1 MTTIKL
7 QGFEPINPAVQELID
22 SLPVIKYEDLILTGK
37 NGADG
42 DVGKWVERG
51 VQVRASFDADDELL
65 IIDGCDS
72 RYADYYG
79 EFRGDYP
86 WVHPELEKWA
96 QERDLIIDWYDPGTL
111 CVGVSEVLHGVEPI
125 NPGMQEL
132 IDRVLS

>member
-22 SLPVIKYEDLILTGK
+22 SLPVIKYEDLVLS
-37 NGADG
+37 AEDG
-42 DVGKWVERG
+42 CEWIERG
-51 VQVRASFDADDELL
+51 VQVRARFDVDDELL

-111 CVGVSEVLHGVEPI
+111 CVGVSEVL
-125 NPGMQEL
+125 
-132 IDRVLS
+132 S